1 MKKVYGICFVVAYFI
16 DATMQVECSITLV
29 LVFRKYCVGIL
40 VGTTDI
46 LTALFRPFVF
56 ISSKLTHSE
65 LIRTS
70 LNMTKIS

>member
-1 MKKVYGICFVVAYFI
+1 
-16 DATMQVECSITLV
+16 
-29 LVFRKYCVGIL
+29 L